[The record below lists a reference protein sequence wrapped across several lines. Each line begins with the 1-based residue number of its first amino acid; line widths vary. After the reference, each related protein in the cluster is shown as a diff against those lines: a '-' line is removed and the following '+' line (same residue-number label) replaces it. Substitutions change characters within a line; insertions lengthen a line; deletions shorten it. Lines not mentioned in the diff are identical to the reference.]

1 MSDDLY
7 TAALVFVCYICTS
20 STSTHS
26 FSIHCTQFEFACTQF
41 EFART
46 QFEFAHSHYSK
57 YNNETLHSYT
67 NSSLVCVNIDL
78 RHVCNQAVNHNLL
91 LTTATTATTAVCLS
105 VHVVGMCV

>member
-1 MSDDLY
+1 MSNDLY
-7 TAALVFVCYICTS
+7 TAALVFMCYICTS

-26 FSIHCTQFEFACTQF
+26 FSIHCTQFEFAS
-41 EFART
+41 
-46 QFEFAHSHYSK
+46 SHYSK

-91 LTTATTATTAVCLS
+91 LTTTTTAVCLS
-105 VHVVGMCV
+105 VPVVGMCVCVCVR

>member
-1 MSDDLY
+1 MGDDLY
-7 TAALVFVCYICTS
+7 TAALVFMCYICTS
-20 STSTHS
+20 SRSTHS
-26 FSIHCTQFEFACTQF
+26 FSIHC
-41 EFART
+41 T

-91 LTTATTATTAVCLS
+91 LTTATTATTAVYLS